1 MVSDDLRFYV
11 GIKKKAAKSV
21 FIKKYAGIRQR
32 RYRNGFAYSTAITGE
47 VMRAWP
53 R

>member
-21 FIKKYAGIRQR
+21 FIKKFQ
-32 RYRNGFAYSTAITGE
+32 E
-47 VMRAWP
+47 
-53 R
+53 